1 MAPVIEAN
9 NLGIRFYR
17 NRKRRIS
24 VREILLK
31 GKNTSPKEQFWAVRN
46 ATFSV
51 EKGEAVGLVGANGH
65 GKSTLLKMIAGVLLP
80 DEGDVTVR
88 GGVAPLI
95 EITGGFQG
103 QLSARENV
111 YLIAGLHGMSKKQV
125 DERFDEIID
134 FAELHKF
141 IDTPFRHFSSG
152 MKVRLAFSVVTALDE
167 PIVLVDEV
175 LAVGDSKFKQKCYN
189 RLDEM
194 MAGGDR
200 TIFMV
205 SHSERNLRRFCT
217 RGLYVRHGE
226 IVADGSIEDTLD
238 AYNAYMDTD
247 A

>member
-1 MAPVIEAN
+1 VAPVIEAN
-9 NLGIRFYR
+9 NLGIQFYR

-24 VREILLK
+24 VREILFK
-31 GKNTSPKEQFWAVRN
+31 GQSTSPKEQFWAVRN
-46 ATFSV
+46 ATFKV
-51 EKGEAVGLVGANGH
+51 EQGEAVGLVGANGH

-80 DEGDVTVR
+80 DEGSVKVR

-111 YLIAGLHGMSKKQV
+111 YLIAGLHGMSKKEI
-125 DERFDEIID
+125 DAKFDEMID

-226 IVADGSIEDTLD
+226 IVADGSIDETLD